1 MHRRIWI
8 AVVALGASLASCRA
22 PMEPSDPVAE
32 AAALGRTSQL
42 RQLLAS
48 GSSANAHDR
57 IGFTALVHAARNG
70 QVPAIQVLI
79 ASGADP
85 NLEAGR
91 NGWTPLLHAIH
102 TNQIESVTALLALGA
117 DVDASG
123 RSGITPVTMAAG
135 YGQADMV
142 RLLLSHGADV
152 GNSDRGEPLRAAVTG
167 VLDLDCIT
175 LGGCQTETVRLLL
188 QHEPRLREVGNTLGP
203 IKKLYVRLRCKDMA
217 NLLWPPAEDLNK

>member
-8 AVVALGASLASCRA
+8 AVALGASLASCGTHLDTI
-22 PMEPSDPVAE
+22 DPVVE
-32 AAALGRTSQL
+32 AAALGRTSRL

-70 QVPAIQVLI
+70 HVPAIQVLV

-85 NLEAGR
+85 NLAAGR

-102 TNQIESVTALLALGA
+102 TNQIESVTSLLALGA
-117 DVDASG
+117 DVDATG

-135 YGQADMV
+135 YGQTDIV

-152 GNSDRGEPLRAAVTG
+152 GNSGRGEPLRAAVTG

-175 LGGCQTETVRLLL
+175 LGSCQTETVRLLL

-203 IKKLYVRLRCKDMA
+203 IKRRYVRVRCKDVA

>member
-1 MHRRIWI
+1 MHRCIWI
-8 AVVALGASLASCRA
+8 AIALGASMASCRT
-22 PMEPSDPVAE
+22 PMEPSDPVVE
-32 AAALGRTSQL
+32 SAALGQTSQL

-48 GSSANAHDR
+48 GSPANAHDR
-57 IGFTALVHAARNG
+57 NGFTALVHAARNG
-70 QVPAIQVLI
+70 HVPAIQALV

-85 NLEAGR
+85 NLAAGR

-102 TNQIESVTALLALGA
+102 KHQIESVTSLLALGA

-135 YGQADMV
+135 YGQADIV

-152 GNSDRGEPLRAAVTG
+152 GNSSRGEPLRAAVTG

-175 LGGCQTETVRLLL
+175 LGGCQTETVRRLL
-188 QHEPRLREVGNTLGP
+188 QHEPRLHEVANTLGP
-203 IKKLYVRLRCKDMA
+203 IKKLYVRVRCKDMA

>member
-8 AVVALGASLASCRA
+8 AVALGVSLGGCRPPA
-22 PMEPSDPVAE
+22 VYGDPVVE
-32 AAALGRTSQL
+32 AAALGRTNQL
-42 RQLLAS
+42 RHLLAS
-48 GSSANAHDR
+48 GSSAHTHDR

-70 QVPAIQVLI
+70 HVPAMQVLV

-85 NLEAGR
+85 NLPAGR

-102 TNQIESVTALLALGA
+102 KHQIESVTALLALGA

-123 RSGITPVTMAAG
+123 RSGLTPVTMAAG
-135 YGQADMV
+135 YGQADIV

-152 GNSDRGEPLRAAVTG
+152 RNSGRGEPLRAAVTG
-167 VLDLDCIT
+167 VLDIDCIT

-203 IKKLYVRLRCKDMA
+203 VKKLYVRLRCKDMA